1 MSGKN
6 TRDDWRRWIDT
17 VKAAGRDLTP
27 WEIDFIDSIDDQL
40 EGRRTLSDSQVQVL
54 ERIYAEKTP

>member
-1 MSGKN
+1 MSKADR
-6 TRDDWRRWIDT
+6 RDDWRRWIDT

-40 EGRRTLSDSQVQVL
+40 EGRRTLSDSQVEVL